1 MVDGL
6 LRWWCGSLCKLPCD
20 VMNSR
25 TTHDDVLSF
34 VCVECV
40 STFVVARAVVVLLLV
55 LYSSLRD

>member
-1 MVDGL
+1 MQV
-6 LRWWCGSLCKLPCD
+6 PCD

-55 LYSSLRD
+55 LYSSRRD

>member
-1 MVDGL
+1 MQV
-6 LRWWCGSLCKLPCD
+6 PCD

-40 STFVVARAVVVLLLV
+40 STVVVARAVVVLVCIRLGVIDACHCRRRLLA
-55 LYSSLRD
+55 S